1 MSISISSAEFNR
13 DVSAAKRAAA
23 DGPVTITDHGR
34 RAHVLMTVEDY
45 DHLAG
50 ERERVGNRLWARQT
64 ADVEL
69 ELEPRQVEEPREAEL

>member
-1 MSISISSAEFNR
+1 MGVTISSAEFTR

-45 DHLAG
+45 ERLAG
-50 ERERVGNRLWARQT
+50 DRELVGDRLWVRPT
-64 ADVEL
+64 AHIEL
-69 ELEPRQVEEPREAEL
+69 EIDSRCLEKPREGEL